1 MLHWWRFVFRKR
13 QTVGF
18 TLIELLVSTL
28 ISSIVISGLMS
39 IAILTDLQKYGIL
52 VLKS

>member
-1 MLHWWRFVFRKR
+1 MIVRLLTDAKSGQSFRNN
-13 QTVGF
+13 
-18 TLIELLVSTL
+18 
-28 ISSIVISGLMS
+28 